1 MGKES
6 RGNGFS
12 NVPIPIH
19 IATAPHRPGHGAP
32 TGDIRKKKFTEHQ
45 LRRSQS
51 VLSLGDT
58 AGELVQLRTSY
69 RDDMVLDP
77 KVDTIKPR

>member
-1 MGKES
+1 MEGT
-6 RGNGFS
+6 FS
-12 NVPIPIH
+12 KISNNIEYDYII
-19 IATAPHRPGHGAP
+19 IARPGHGAP
-32 TGDIRKKKFTEHQ
+32 TQDIRKKKFTEHQ

-58 AGELVQLRTSY
+58 AGDLVQLRTSY

-77 KVDTIKPR
+77 KVDTTYNVEMN